1 MNRIIEDFSYLRKTN
16 CKGVYLDNAATT
28 LCPDEVIDYMSEMQK
43 YNFVNINR
51 GSYKLAE
58 ETFEKYE
65 LAEKKILHFFGAEN
79 DYLFIQTTGAT
90 EAINIV
96 ARCFLEDNIKQGDVI
111 LISECEHHSNYL
123 PWRVICE
130 KKGAVLKKIPMD
142 ENGNIDIENALC
154 NDNSDIKL
162 VSITHVSNVLGKK
175 QNVESIVEIC
185 KKNNIPVLIDGSQSV
200 PHYKINFTNIGMDFF
215 VCSAHKMLG
224 PFGVGGLFVKKSIF
238 STMKHNYVGG
248 GMVLDVDKL
257 LWKDGTEKY
266 MAGTPNT
273 VGMLG
278 WGATIDYLNKINVFS
293 YNEHIKKLADLLYE
307 YLKNKKEI
315 NVYTQ
320 DKDTASGIISFNINN
335 IHPHDVNEFFRN
347 ENIMVRVGNHCSIP
361 TMRYLGIKSCIR
373 ASIYIYNNEDDI
385 KKIMNT
391 IDKIIY

>member
-1 MNRIIEDFSYLRKTN
+1 MPL
-16 CKGVYLDNAATT
+16 
-28 LCPDEVIDYMSEMQK
+28 
-43 YNFVNINR
+43 
-51 GSYKLAE
+51 
-58 ETFEKYE
+58 
-65 LAEKKILHFFGAEN
+65 
-79 DYLFIQTTGAT
+79 
-90 EAINIV
+90 
-96 ARCFLEDNIKQGDVI
+96 
-111 LISECEHHSNYL
+111 
-123 PWRVICE
+123 
-130 KKGAVLKKIPMD
+130 
-142 ENGNIDIENALC
+142 
-154 NDNSDIKL
+154 
-162 VSITHVSNVLGKK
+162 
-175 QNVESIVEIC
+175 
-185 KKNNIPVLIDGSQSV
+185 
-200 PHYKINFTNIGMDFF
+200 
-215 VCSAHKMLG
+215 

-257 LWKDGTEKY
+257 LWKDGAEKY